1 LYCVA
6 LQERAPI
13 LHTLENATELVV
25 SRLALRKQSIACPK
39 DLRQVMILLE
49 VRIALLPFRPPLSL
63 SFGLFELGR
72 SSLHVCVHQNPLVLH
87 GESYGGISPLRKLA
101 QTIVGLPP
109 HLQRT
114 LTRWFTLYVLLAACP
129 LRGAL
134 RDHLTLS

>member
-1 LYCVA
+1 MCA

-49 VRIALLPFRPPLSL
+49 VRIALLPFYSSSCLSSRAAHL
-63 SFGLFELGR
+63 R
-72 SSLHVCVHQNPLVLH
+72 VCVHQNPLVLH

-101 QTIVGLPP
+101 QTIVALPP

-114 LTRWFTLYVLLAACP
+114 LTRWFTLYVFLAAGP
-129 LRGAL
+129 LMGAL
-134 RDHLTLS
+134 RDLLTLS